1 MKINFLVRAKNP
13 YFWIGLLGVILTAMG
28 VSAETFTSW
37 TAVIEQFKLLISN
50 PFMLGSVLLAILG
63 VLLDPTTSGMG
74 DSKQA
79 LSYTEPKEEVED
91 NAGNSN

>member
-28 VSAETFTSW
+28 VSADAFTSW
-37 TAVIEQFKLLISN
+37 QSVFEQFKLLISN
-50 PFMLGSVLLAILG
+50 PFMLGSVFLAILG
-63 VLLDPTTSGMG
+63 VLLDPTTSGIG

-79 LSYTEPKEEVED
+79 LNYTKPKEEVEE
-91 NAGNSN
+91 NVGASK